1 MTIEEYI
8 SSLKN
13 GTPIIIKFY
22 GEIDELC
29 KATLTNKLR
38 KAINNFFDY
47 EFEVVNTKQK
57 AGFIIIYVTERK
69 TQC

>member
-22 GEIDELC
+22 GEIDDLC

-47 EFEVVNTKQK
+47 EFEVVNTQSKDN
-57 AGFIIIYVTERK
+57 FIIIYVTERK

>member
-1 MTIEEYI
+1 MTVEEYI
-8 SSLKN
+8 SYLKN

-22 GEIDELC
+22 EETHNLC
-29 KATLTNKLR
+29 KVPLTTKLR
-38 KAINNFFDY
+38 NEINDFFDY

-69 TQC
+69 TQ

>member
-1 MTIEEYI
+1 MTVEEYI

-22 GEIDELC
+22 GEIDDLC

-57 AGFIIIYVTERK
+57 GHFNIIYVTERK